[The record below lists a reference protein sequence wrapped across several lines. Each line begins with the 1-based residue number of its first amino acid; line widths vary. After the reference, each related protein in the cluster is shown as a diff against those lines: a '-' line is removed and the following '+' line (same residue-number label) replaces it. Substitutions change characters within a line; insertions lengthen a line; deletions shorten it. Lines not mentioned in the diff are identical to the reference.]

1 MQQANGDKRMNAET
15 ASRLLFPKVDLMAK
29 RHSGFGY
36 LQTIRLSPFACPLD
50 PKILSVFFQ
59 TQTEEGNAE
68 IMASKEGSTLNPEF
82 SDPPS
87 PAGF

>member
-15 ASRLLFPKVDLMAK
+15 ANRLLFPKVELTGE
-29 RHSGFGY
+29 RNPGFGY
-36 LQTIRLSPFACPLD
+36 PQTIRLSSFACPLD
-50 PKILSVFFQ
+50 PKILSVSFP
-59 TQTEEGNAE
+59 TQTEEANAE